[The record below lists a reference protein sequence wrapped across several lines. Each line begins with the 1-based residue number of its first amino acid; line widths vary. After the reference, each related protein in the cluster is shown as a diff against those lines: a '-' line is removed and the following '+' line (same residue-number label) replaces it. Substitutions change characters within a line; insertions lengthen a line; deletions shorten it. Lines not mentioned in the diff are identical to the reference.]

1 VEWFL
6 DAVPLAAG
14 VLGVLV
20 GAVAMAAFR
29 WSEREQRRVPPQP
42 EPELEDGLVRTL
54 AVLRSAAVVLDAQ
67 DRVVRA
73 SPPAHALGLVRDGR
87 LVHAAMRDMVTDV
100 RRDGVIRDE
109 ELDVPRG
116 PVGPARLM
124 VQVRVAQVTP
134 DHVLLLAEDLTQAR
148 RLEAIRRDFVVNVSH
163 ELKTPVGALS
173 LLAETVQD
181 AADDP
186 EAVRRFSG
194 RMRAEAA
201 RLSALVHEI
210 IELSRLQVA
219 GALEDVEAVGV
230 DDVVA
235 EAVDRARTG
244 ADAKQIRIAAGGDRG
259 VTVFGDHNLLVTA
272 VRNLLDNAVAYSPEG
287 TRVSL
292 GVRRRGELVEI
303 AVVDEGVGI
312 AEADQDRVFERFY
325 RVDPA
330 RSRDTGGT
338 GLGLS
343 IVKHVAADHGG
354 DVSVWSQPGR
364 GSTFTLRLPV
374 ADARGD
380 DVPDASA
387 ADAPDAAGTTSSTS
401 GAPGAPDHPTDAP
414 ARREPRTPPNLS
426 RSTP

>member
-1 VEWFL
+1 ML
-6 DAVPLAAG
+6 DVVPLVAG
-14 VLGVLV
+14 VVGVLV
-20 GAVAMAAFR
+20 GAVAVAAFR
-29 WSEREQRRVPPQP
+29 WSERDQRTVPPQP
-42 EPELEDGLVRTL
+42 EPELDDGLVRTL

-87 LVHAAMRDMVTDV
+87 LVHASMRDLVASV

-109 ELDVPRG
+109 ELEVPRG
-116 PVGPARLM
+116 PVGPSRLLL
-124 VQVRVAQVTP
+124 QVRVAQVTP
-134 DHVLLLAEDLTQAR
+134 DHLLLLAEDLTQAR

-194 RMRAEAA
+194 RMRAEAG

-219 GALEDVEAVGV
+219 GALEDVETVEV

-235 EAVDRARTG
+235 EAVDRARTA
-244 ADAKQIRIAAGGDRG
+244 ADAKSIRVAVAGDRG
-259 VTVFGDHNLLVTA
+259 ITVFGDHNLLVTA

-287 TRVSL
+287 TRV
-292 GVRRRGELVEI
+292 GVGVQARGDLVEI

-312 AEADQDRVFERFY
+312 AAADQDRVFERFY

-374 ADARGD
+374 A
-380 DVPDASA
+380 
-387 ADAPDAAGTTSSTS
+387 AP
-401 GAPGAPDHPTDAP
+401 APGTQPSAPPTP
-414 ARREPRTPPNLS
+414 S